1 LPVVLIALAIKRAV
15 ATLEKIERAV
25 AAMVGIG
32 AEAWRVVR
40 AVLAVLVVAIVQLG
54 IDAE

>member
-1 LPVVLIALAIKRAV
+1 VLIALAIKRAV
-15 ATLEKIERAV
+15 ARTLEKIERTV

-32 AEAWRVVR
+32 AEAWRVVG
-40 AVLAVLVVAIVQLG
+40 AVLVVAIVQLG